1 MSGQLQKVRAF
12 DSPAGRIDILFSRL
26 AEFAVR
32 KLETRTGLSL
42 WDNFAAPIVAEKVAE
57 YEGMGPVEF
66 GRAIGFLKPERKR
79 KKLKGA
85 A

>member
-1 MSGQLQKVRAF
+1 MKQVQTIRAF

-32 KLETRTGLSL
+32 KLEAKTGMQI
-42 WDNFAAPIVAEKVAE
+42 WDNFAAPIVAEKAQE
-57 YEGMGPVEF
+57 YEGLTPVEWAQ
-66 GRAIGFLKPERKR
+66 RVGFLKPQRKR
-79 KKLKGA
+79 RYLKKGA